1 LVENKSADD
10 MEDFIPKSSFYDIYR
25 EFYFKKQEKLNKIVN
40 YALEFLFSNIKIRL
54 LTAKLLNPELF
65 SHVTLYL
72 DGHDTR
78 GMEIGKNK
86 SDYYSYKLKKPGFR
100 TQVAIDINNMIIFVS
115 DSKPCKHNTDDKM
128 LLEMNIDKKLNDL
141 ECIALDGGY
150 SNSVKYMIENTNLN
164 AYNFLFPIRKQIN
177 VDLNNNEIDYNL
189 KFGGFRSKIE
199 KIFADIGD
207 NFKRLNNEKPI
218 KTSDIK
224 VFNIQY
230 KIGCLLLNIKN
241 FVELSNIEIQNEHQK
256 WLHNDFDFPSSSY
269 NDNIND
275 YIVDIIPTIKEKINN
290 SNTLKALQDQFL
302 GLRINEDINLIKN
315 NNMEINENENE
326 SYEIENILDHKGIIV
341 EDSYY
346 FVKWK
351 NFTDDHNSWVH
362 YNNFN
367 TFDIINSYWNNK

>member
-1 LVENKSADD
+1 

-25 EFYFKKQEKLNKIVN
+25 EFYIKKQEKLNKIVN
-40 YALEFLFSNIKIRL
+40 YALEFLFSNVKIRL

-78 GMEIGKNK
+78 
-86 SDYYSYKLKKPGFR
+86 GFR

-128 LLEMNIDKKLNDL
+128 LIEMNIDKKLNNL

-150 SNSVKYMIENTNLN
+150 LNSIKYLIENTNLN
-164 AYNFLFPIRKQIN
+164 IYNFIFPIRKQIN
-177 VDLNNNEIDYNL
+177 IDLNNNEIDYNL

-224 VFNIQY
+224 IFNIQY
-230 KIGCLLLNIKN
+230 KIGCLLLNIKK
-241 FVELSNIEIQNEHQK
+241 FVQLSNMEIQNEHQK
-256 WLHNDFDFPSSSY
+256 WLHNDFDFPSSQF
-269 NDNIND
+269 NNNINHN
-275 YIVDIIPTIKEKINN
+275 IVDIIPTIKEKIDN
-290 SNTLKALQDQFL
+290 SNTLKILQEQFL
-302 GLRINEDINLIKN
+302 GLKMNDNSSHIYENINIAED
-315 NNMEINENENE
+315 NNMEFVNDD
-326 SYEIENILDHKGIIV
+326 SYEIECILDHK
-341 EDSYY
+341 
-346 FVKWK
+346 
-351 NFTDDHNSWVH
+351 
-362 YNNFN
+362 
-367 TFDIINSYWNNK
+367 

>member
-1 LVENKSADD
+1 
-10 MEDFIPKSSFYDIYR
+10 
-25 EFYFKKQEKLNKIVN
+25 
-40 YALEFLFSNIKIRL
+40 
-54 LTAKLLNPELF
+54 
-65 SHVTLYL
+65 
-72 DGHDTR
+72 
-78 GMEIGKNK
+78 
-86 SDYYSYKLKKPGFR
+86 
-100 TQVAIDINNMIIFVS
+100 MIIFVS

-128 LLEMNIDKKLNDL
+128 LIEMNIDKKLNNL

-150 SNSVKYMIENTNLN
+150 LNSVKHMIENTNLN
-164 AYNFLFPIRKQIN
+164 IYNFIYPIRKQIN
-177 VDLNNNEIDYNL
+177 IDLNNNEIDYNL

-224 VFNIQY
+224 NFNIQY

-241 FVELSNIEIQNEHQK
+241 FVQLSNIEIQNEHQK
-256 WLHNDFDFPSSSY
+256 WLHNDFDFPSSQL

-275 YIVDIIPTIKEKINN
+275 NIVDIIPTIKEKIDN
-290 SNTLKALQDQFL
+290 SNTLKILQEQFL
-302 GLRINEDINLIKN
+302 GLKINNNSSHIYENINITED
-315 NNMEINENENE
+315 NNMEFFNDE
-326 SYEIENILDHKGIIV
+326 SYEIEIILDHKGIIV

-351 NFTDDHNSWVH
+351 NYPSDQNSWTH

-367 TFDIINSYWNNK
+367 TFDLINSYWTNKTN